1 MALDPGPDAGV
12 DRDADGD
19 GDGPARDARAD
30 GGTVEVGR
38 TRSFRLASTLDAV
51 DFDRSLAG
59 VSLARVVWIALL
71 AVVFTYLVLPV
82 VFAVFISF
90 NPSDLYAFPPNGFTL
105 RWYGEILAGS
115 QWIRSFLISFQYSIA
130 ATVIAIALS
139 STAAYAIGRFDFRFK
154 NALDAATFLPLMIP
168 QVILGLALLLFLQNF
183 GLDGNLA
190 GLSLALAVVATPY
203 ATRSILTAMYNF
215 DRSIEEAA
223 MNLGADE
230 IQTFRHVTF
239 PALLPGVLTAA
250 IFSFIVTYSN
260 LQIAV
265 FLQGAGVTP
274 IPVLIFSQLN
284 FGGSP
289 VIAAVATVNIVIVL
303 LAIVIVERLFGAA
316 EALGYT

>member
-1 MALDPGPDAGV
+1 
-12 DRDADGD
+12 
-19 GDGPARDARAD
+19 
-30 GGTVEVGR
+30 
-38 TRSFRLASTLDAV
+38 
-51 DFDRSLAG
+51 
-59 VSLARVVWIALL
+59 VVWTALL

-303 LAIVIVERLFGAA
+303 LAIVVVERLFGAA

>member
-12 DRDADGD
+12 DRDADED

-139 STAAYAIGRFDFRFK
+139 STAAYAIFRFK

-303 LAIVIVERLFGAA
+303 LAIVVVERLFGAA